1 MGREVERACV
11 FKQSARQMALRR
23 DFVAK
28 TLAETTQAIEN
39 AIFSQRFAGVKG
51 FLQLLDPRVK
61 LVTFLALLIVT
72 ACVRRLEILVG
83 FYVLTL
89 ALGLSARLPMKFF
102 IKRVWVFIPIF
113 TGIIALPAIF
123 NIFTPGQNL
132 FVVYR
137 FAKPHQIGPF
147 FIPAVIAVTHQGLYS
162 AGLLVM
168 RVATSVS
175 LAVLLALTTEWVTL
189 LKAMSV
195 LKVPD
200 IVILILAMTY
210 RYIFLFLRVVED
222 MFLARKSRLIMHSN
236 FQERRHWTAA
246 RIGVLV
252 GKSYKLSNDV
262 HLAMLSRGWTGKPRL
277 MEEFRFSRWD
287 WVWTGMVCLIITFWL
302 WLR

>member
-1 MGREVERACV
+1 MP
-11 FKQSARQMALRR
+11 R

-39 AIFSQRFAGVKG
+39 ALFARRFAGARG
-51 FLQLLDPRVK
+51 FLQILDPRVK

-72 ACVRRLEILVG
+72 AFVQRIEVLAG
-83 FYVLTL
+83 FYILTL
-89 ALGLSARLPMKFF
+89 VLGLSARLPMGFF

-123 NIFTPGQNL
+123 NVFTPGRSL

-137 FAKPHQIGPF
+137 FAEPHQFGPF
-147 FIPAVIAVTHQGLYS
+147 FIPAVITVTYQGLYS

-175 LAVLLALTTEWVTL
+175 LAVLMVLTTEWITL

-195 LKVPD
+195 LKVPEV
-200 IVILILAMTY
+200 VILILAMTY
-210 RYIFLFLRVVED
+210 RYIFLFLRVVQD
-222 MFLARKSRLIMHSN
+222 MFLARKSRLITHSN
-236 FQERRHWTAA
+236 FHERRRWTAA

-262 HLAMLSRGWTGKPRL
+262 HLAMLSRGWTGRPRL
-277 MEEFRFSRWD
+277 MEEFRLSSWD
-287 WVWTGMVCLIITFWL
+287 WIWTGMVCVLITFWL